1 MKRYRRTGLLAMALV
16 GFMACEA
23 AAAGHLHK
31 VKVTAG
37 RNSIISMLYLAGEMA
52 GIFEKHGIDADVDVR
67 PFKGHMA
74 ALPAKEVPC
83 SSYAGTAAIAR
94 ITKGLDFVIIGGGL
108 TVMQEVFV
116 KKDSPVQSIGD
127 LRGKKFGTW
136 STGAGAF
143 KATRAVIMDG
153 HDIDVIDK
161 KDMELVQAAAPALL
175 ALLGRGDVDSMF
187 NISSL
192 TVRAAS
198 QPDKYRSVFVPNEYW
213 KQKAGQ
219 PIVWS
224 APLVCWREWVDE
236 DRERAK
242 NFTTAVMASM
252 RWLRDPKNFDQAE
265 AKFAKVTG
273 IQNEAEAGVYRD
285 WLQKDKIFL
294 AKWDRETVDAQ
305 WDFLEM
311 AKRRGVLDTVPD
323 KKKHG
328 LILD

>member
-1 MKRYRRTGLLAMALV
+1 MRRYTWTVLLAIALV
-16 GFMACEA
+16 AFLAFEA
-23 AAAGHLHK
+23 AAKDLHK

-52 GIFEKHGIDADVDVR
+52 GIFEKNGIDADVDVR

-94 ITKGLDFVIIGGGL
+94 ITKGLDFVIVGGGL

-116 KKDSPVQSIGD
+116 KKDSAVKSIGD
-127 LRGKKFGTW
+127 MRGKKYGTW

-143 KATRAVIMDG
+143 KATRAVIIDG
-153 HDIDVIDK
+153 HKMDVLNK
-161 KDMELVQAAAPALL
+161 KDVNLVQAAPPALL

-198 QPDKYRSVFVPNEYW
+198 QPDKYRSIFAPNDYW
-213 KQKAGQ
+213 KSKTGQ
-219 PIVWS
+219 AIVWS

-236 DRERAK
+236 NPKRAAG
-242 NFTTAVMASM
+242 FAGAVMESM
-252 RWLRDPKNFDQAE
+252 RWLRNPKNFDQAE
-265 AKFAKVTG
+265 AKFATVTG
-273 IQNEAEAGVYRD
+273 IKNKAEAAVYRD
-285 WLQKDKIFL
+285 WLQKKKIFI
-294 AKWDRETVDAQ
+294 AKWDKETVDHQ
-305 WDFLEM
+305 WNFLDM
-311 AKRRGVLDTVPD
+311 AKRRGVLDFVPD

-328 LILD
+328 LILN

>member
-1 MKRYRRTGLLAMALV
+1 MRRYTWTAFLALALV
-16 GFMACEA
+16 TFLACEVA
-23 AAAGHLHK
+23 AADLQK
-31 VKVTAG
+31 IKVTAG
-37 RNSIISMLYLAGEMA
+37 RNSIISMLYLSGEMA
-52 GIFEKHGIDADVDVR
+52 GIFKKYGIDADVDVR
-67 PFKGHMA
+67 PFAGHMA

-94 ITKGLDFVIIGGGL
+94 ITKGLDFVIVGGGL

-116 KKDSPVQSIGD
+116 KKDSPVKSIGD

-143 KATRAVIMDG
+143 KATRAVIIDG
-153 HDIDVIDK
+153 HGMDIVNK
-161 KDMELVQAAAPALL
+161 KDVDLKQAAAPALL
-175 ALLGRGDVDSMF
+175 ALLDRGDVDSMF

-198 QPDKYRSVFVPNEYW
+198 QPDKYRSVFVPNDYW
-213 KQKAGQ
+213 KSKTGQ

-236 DRERAK
+236 DKKRAA
-242 NFTTAVMASM
+242 NFSAAVMESM
-252 RWLRDPKNFDQAE
+252 QWLRDPKNFDQAE

-273 IQNEAEAGVYRD
+273 IKNKAEAGVYRD
-285 WLQKDKIFL
+285 WLQKKKIFV
-294 AKWDRETVDAQ
+294 AKWDKETVDTQ
-305 WDFLEM
+305 WNFLEM
-311 AKRRGVLDTVPD
+311 AKRRGVLDFVPD

-328 LILD
+328 LILN

>member
-1 MKRYRRTGLLAMALV
+1 MRRYTWTVLLAIALV
-16 GFMACEA
+16 AFLAFEA
-23 AAAGHLHK
+23 AAKDLHK

-94 ITKGLDFVIIGGGL
+94 ITKGLDFVIVGGGL

-116 KKDSPVQSIGD
+116 KKDSPVKSIGD
-127 LRGKKFGTW
+127 LRGKKYGTW

-153 HDIDVIDK
+153 HGMDVLNK
-161 KDMELVQAAAPALL
+161 KDMNLVQAAAPALL

-198 QPDKYRSVFVPNEYW
+198 QPDKYRSVFAPNDYW
-213 KQKAGQ
+213 KG
-219 PIVWS
+219 
-224 APLVCWREWVDE
+224 E
-236 DRERAK
+236 DRPGHRVVGSSGLLARVGGRGQETRGRLFSRGHGIHALAQEPQELRPGRGQVRQGNRHQEQGRSRRLPGLAAEEK
-242 NFTTAVMASM
+242 NLHRQVGQG
-252 RWLRDPKNFDQAE
+252 N
-265 AKFAKVTG
+265 
-273 IQNEAEAGVYRD
+273 
-285 WLQKDKIFL
+285 
-294 AKWDRETVDAQ
+294 
-305 WDFLEM
+305 
-311 AKRRGVLDTVPD
+311 RGPSVELP
-323 KKKHG
+323 
-328 LILD
+328 

>member
-1 MKRYRRTGLLAMALV
+1 MRRYTWTVLLAIALV
-16 GFMACEA
+16 SFLASEVA
-23 AAAGHLHK
+23 AQDLHK
-31 VKVTAG
+31 IKVTAG

-52 GIFEKHGIDADVDVR
+52 GIFEKNGIDVEVDVR

-94 ITKGLDFVIIGGGL
+94 INKGLDFVIVGGGL

-153 HDIDVIDK
+153 HGIDVLNK
-161 KDMELVQAAAPALL
+161 KDLNLVQAAAPALL

-213 KQKAGQ
+213 KKKTGQ
-219 PIVWS
+219 TIVWS

-236 DRERAK
+236 NRDRAK
-242 NFTTAVMASM
+242 GYANATMESM
-252 RWLRDPKNFDQAE
+252 RWLRNPKNFDQAE

-273 IQNEAEAGVYRD
+273 IKNKAEAGVYRD
-285 WLQKDKIFL
+285 WLQKKKIFV
-294 AKWDRETVDAQ
+294 AKWDQATVDAQ

-311 AKRRGVLDTVPD
+311 AKRRGVLTTVPD

-328 LILD
+328 LILN